1 MVFKMANYLQ
11 LSELIYKLNKVK
23 VYIFNGKFRCKYFEY
38 MFKSVRKRKYNI
50 LKRSWHVVCIPL
62 KKKCQNIAT
71 MRKIYMYCEEWAFWI
86 NCSFVNAFFLKN
98 QLKMHFMV
106 KHTTFFVKILDHVAK
121 SPTATWN

>member
-1 MVFKMANYLQ
+1 MLDKEKQFHILNVFPNGL
-11 LSELIYKLNKVK
+11 LSLSSELIYKLNKVK

-71 MRKIYMYCEEWAFWI
+71 MRVKFTCIA
-86 NCSFVNAFFLKN
+86 KN
-98 QLKMHFMV
+98 GLFE
-106 KHTTFFVKILDHVAK
+106 
-121 SPTATWN
+121 

>member
-1 MVFKMANYLQ
+1 MANYLQ

-23 VYIFNGKFRCKYFEY
+23 VYIFNGKFKWKYFEY

-71 MRKIYMYCEEWAFWI
+71 MRVKFTCIA
-86 NCSFVNAFFLKN
+86 KN
-98 QLKMHFMV
+98 GLFE
-106 KHTTFFVKILDHVAK
+106 
-121 SPTATWN
+121 